1 MNEIKQYIKK
11 LLKGEISLFISF
23 WFWFIFVSFLIE
35 VFFQIE
41 SSENSFY
48 ETNYFQLF
56 LYLIILVYSI
66 LIFIIIFKSANK
78 YQGSKIWSF
87 LSKTIIT
94 INLFFSLSYFVDII
108 KFYFLEDYAIEKE
121 IESFKSSLPMQV
133 DSVSILIDIYK
144 KDKTIFYNY
153 QLFNTTL
160 NEESDKNK
168 FKKQIQN
175 SLCEDESSIT
185 LLKKGYIL
193 NYEYSNEQ
201 EEKIIKIQTKKENCG
216 KSIYDLEI
224 LNEVLQEQKML

>member
-175 SLCEDESSIT
+175 SLCEDESSLT